1 MRATDISRGRQILV
15 RFLALAEE
23 RLAYLT
29 GLYETGRWTRYFTQT
44 ELLDNVRDAKN
55 AVDAWK
61 LLVSTEALPNNR
73 PVDLDWLNHGRPL
86 PARQHLLP
94 DVEHRQLSARF
105 TEPMPEPAF
114 QSATFQSA
122 TFQSKARETAALD
135 LRPGVAEPIRT
146 EKPMLAV
153 PLRTDAVRLPAPVV
167 AAVLK
172 PVIESPKPAAWQN
185 SLDFALMR
193 ERYPLLRKTG

>member
-1 MRATDISRGRQILV
+1 
-15 RFLALAEE
+15 
-23 RLAYLT
+23 
-29 GLYETGRWTRYFTQT
+29 
-44 ELLDNVRDAKN
+44 VRDAKN

-105 TEPMPEPAF
+105 METMPEPDF
-114 QSATFQSA
+114 DSATFQSV
-122 TFQSKARETAALD
+122 ARQTAAIHP
-135 LRPGVAEPIRT
+135 RPGVAEPIRT
-146 EKPMLAV
+146 EKPMMVV
-153 PLRTDAVRLPAPVV
+153 PVTTDAVRLPAPAV

>member
-105 TEPMPEPAF
+105 METMPEPDF
-114 QSATFQSA
+114 DSATFQSV
-122 TFQSKARETAALD
+122 ARQTAAIHP
-135 LRPGVAEPIRT
+135 RPGVAEPIRT
-146 EKPMLAV
+146 EKPMMVV
-153 PLRTDAVRLPAPVV
+153 PVTTDAVRLPAPAV